1 MQLANIALNP
11 QCKTIRIPGQR
22 NPKYVCLKH
31 LEILG
36 FAIQNPNLEIR
47 NPGSNSSTD
56 KDSRLSN
63 SWNPESKKW
72 NSESKSV
79 YHKNKTMNFEVKGEQ
94 PATKYI

>member
-11 QCKTIRIPGQR
+11 QRKRIRIPGQR
-22 NPKYVCLKH
+22 NPKNVCLKH

-56 KDSRLSN
+56 KDSRLSIHEIR
-63 SWNPESKKW
+63 NP
-72 NSESKSV
+72 KSGIQNPKV
-79 YHKNKTMNFEVKGEQ
+79 FIIKIKL
-94 PATKYI
+94 